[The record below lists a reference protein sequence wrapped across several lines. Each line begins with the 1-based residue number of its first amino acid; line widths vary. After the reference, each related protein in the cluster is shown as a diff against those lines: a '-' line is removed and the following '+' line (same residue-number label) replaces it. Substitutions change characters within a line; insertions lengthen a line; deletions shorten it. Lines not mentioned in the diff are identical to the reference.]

1 MSESGKTRAA
11 RSICS
16 VAFAG
21 GIAAIAAA
29 SANAAG
35 DAAHGQQLY
44 TARCIACHSLDENR
58 VGPKHRG
65 VYGRKAGRAESYDYS
80 PALRQTT
87 IVWNDTTLDRW
98 LADPEKLIPGQKM
111 GYQVPE
117 AADREDL
124 IAFLKRESAQ

>member
-1 MSESGKTRAA
+1 VVSRWKEGWVCAA
-11 RSICS
+11 
-16 VAFAG
+16 ALAG
-21 GIAAIAAA
+21 SMAALAAA

-44 TARCIACHSLDENR
+44 AVRCVACHSLDENR

-65 VYGRKAGRAESYDYS
+65 VYGRQAGRAEHYEYS
-80 PALRQTT
+80 AALRRAT
-87 IVWNDTTLDRW
+87 IVWDDKTLDRW

-111 GYQVPE
+111 GYQVPQ

-124 IAFLKRESAQ
+124 IAFLKRESSK